1 MTVLNDRSQGGSSP
15 VDGSVELMVHRR
27 LLYDDGFGVGEP
39 LSEPGFD
46 GKGLVIRGKHWLLFS
61 TIKDAAKKHRDLAQR
76 IFLEPLITFSSYKSE
91 SDYYK
96 NFQTYY
102 SGLLNPLP
110 KNVHLLTL
118 EQWKNDSYLLR
129 LEHFYQTNDDPDGL
143 STPVTVDLKNLFKEF
158 VVSEAVEMTLGG
170 NQLLSSAKRLEFKT
184 YETNQNEPKNYEFD
198 VKNLSVTLTPMQI
211 RTFVI
216 KVKPNTRF

>member
-1 MTVLNDRSQGGSSP
+1 
-15 VDGSVELMVHRR
+15 
-27 LLYDDGFGVGEP
+27 
-39 LSEPGFD
+39 
-46 GKGLVIRGKHWLLFS
+46 
-61 TIKDAAKKHRDLAQR
+61 
-76 IFLEPLITFSSYKSE
+76 
-91 SDYYK
+91 
-96 NFQTYY
+96 
-102 SGLLNPLP
+102 LNPLP